1 MKKVVELKKVEWEEE
16 DGKTTRVL
24 ECFWR
29 CVTDLSAC
37 WKLYDF
43 AGFNQH
49 QNCPFCDVEDT
60 KQRSDLDLIWG
71 TWDWKEAG
79 GKKEKLKNLMG
90 MSLKLYCVC
99 SLHMMMRVV
108 NYLVSWLYGVFGE
121 GCQERKFK
129 KFFERIGVGWTAYED
144 LETGK
149 RRFKSYGGAECKKIL
164 EHSRELDGML
174 KKYEDEI
181 KQWKIGEEKKKEKP
195 KKKKLG
201 KKGNKGKGKGKG
213 KEKGKGKGGKKEKEK
228 EKEKEKRKEEK
239 NEEVIDRAERG
250 GGMKARRAQKG
261 QETRKQ
267 NMKQERRNKKE
278 KEEEEEEK
286 KKTLNQEREQRLLK
300 RQTSAVTRK
309 DKEEEEEEEE
319 REKEKEKEK
328 EKEEEEEKE
337 KEKECGWRG
346 YEREEKEGE
355 REVDNLST
363 CGCVIQLYLW
373 ENTQF
378 IEIREFGW
386 GFLMLTS

>member
-1 MKKVVELKKVEWEEE
+1 MRLYGEEKLTSLMLKVSVDGKVYGREKQPMVAVGITPLDIGEKVSQQSCYSVFPLGLICGTEDKAVLENFLSELWNEMKKVVELKKVEWEEE

-60 KQRSDLDLIWG
+60 KQQSDLDLIWG

-164 EHSRELDGML
+164 EHSRNWM
-174 KKYEDEI
+174 
-181 KQWKIGEEKKKEKP
+181 
-195 KKKKLG
+195 
-201 KKGNKGKGKGKG
+201 
-213 KEKGKGKGGKKEKEK
+213 
-228 EKEKEKRKEEK
+228 
-239 NEEVIDRAERG
+239 
-250 GGMKARRAQKG
+250 
-261 QETRKQ
+261 
-267 NMKQERRNKKE
+267 
-278 KEEEEEEK
+278 
-286 KKTLNQEREQRLLK
+286 
-300 RQTSAVTRK
+300 
-309 DKEEEEEEEE
+309 
-319 REKEKEKEK
+319 
-328 EKEEEEEKE
+328 
-337 KEKECGWRG
+337 EC
-346 YEREEKEGE
+346 
-355 REVDNLST
+355 
-363 CGCVIQLYLW
+363 
-373 ENTQF
+373 
-378 IEIREFGW
+378 
-386 GFLMLTS
+386 

>member
-1 MKKVVELKKVEWEEE
+1 MRLYGEEKLTSLMLKVSVDGKVYGREKQPMVAVGITPLDIGEKVSQQSCYSVFPLGLICGTEDKAVLENFLSELWNEMKKVVELKKVEWEEE

-239 NEEVIDRAERG
+239 NEEVIDRTERG
-250 GGMKARRAQKG
+250 GPKRDK
-261 QETRKQ
+261 
-267 NMKQERRNKKE
+267 KQENR
-278 KEEEEEEK
+278 
-286 KKTLNQEREQRLLK
+286 
-300 RQTSAVTRK
+300 
-309 DKEEEEEEEE
+309 
-319 REKEKEKEK
+319 
-328 EKEEEEEKE
+328 
-337 KEKECGWRG
+337 
-346 YEREEKEGE
+346 
-355 REVDNLST
+355 
-363 CGCVIQLYLW
+363 I
-373 ENTQF
+373 
-378 IEIREFGW
+378 
-386 GFLMLTS
+386 